1 MTNSV
6 SVLYLYTVK
15 KLAVIDCGTNTFN
28 LLIVEATRDGWT
40 PLFTN
45 KVPVKLGEGGF
56 EDKVIRPDRFARGLD
71 ALLVHRSA
79 IQNIQCDEVYAFATS
94 ALREASNGSEFVAKA
109 ARLLGLEIERISG
122 DREAELIWEGVRL
135 SMDIGMEPTLIMDI
149 GGGSTEFIIANAHEV
164 FWKKSY
170 LLGVSRLHDRVRP
183 AERIDK
189 HQLHELENLLREELS
204 DLQEAL
210 KQFPVTQLIGS
221 SGSFDTLRAMH
232 FRDGLAEQLN
242 SLHTEIPMKG
252 FHQIHHWLLGSS
264 MSDRIKHTAIPNIRA
279 EFMPLASH
287 LVFFVLQMHPFK
299 QLIHSA
305 YSLKEGAI
313 HSVLQRLDWPAE
325 ETAAAI
331 DDEG

>member
-1 MTNSV
+1 
-6 SVLYLYTVK
+6 
-15 KLAVIDCGTNTFN
+15 
-28 LLIVEATRDGWT
+28 
-40 PLFTN
+40 
-45 KVPVKLGEGGF
+45 
-56 EDKVIRPDRFARGLD
+56 
-71 ALLVHRSA
+71 
-79 IQNIQCDEVYAFATS
+79 
-94 ALREASNGSEFVAKA
+94 
-109 ARLLGLEIERISG
+109 
-122 DREAELIWEGVRL
+122 
-135 SMDIGMEPTLIMDI
+135 MDI

-183 AERIDK
+183 NERIDQ
-189 HQLHELENLLREELS
+189 HQLHELENLLRDELS

-210 KQFPVTQLIGS
+210 KQFPVTRLIGS

-232 FRDGLAEQLN
+232 FRDGLAEQLS

-252 FHQIHHWLLGSS
+252 FHHIHHWLLGSS
-264 MSDRIKHTAIPNIRA
+264 ISDRIKHTAIPNIRA

-325 ETAAAI
+325 EPAEAI
-331 DDEG
+331 DDEV

>member
-1 MTNSV
+1 
-6 SVLYLYTVK
+6 VK

-28 LLIVEATRDGWT
+28 LLVVEATKEGWI

-45 KVPVKLGEGGF
+45 KVAVKLGEGGF
-56 EDKVIRPDRFARGLD
+56 DDKVIRRDRFARGLD
-71 ALLVHRSA
+71 ALLVHHTA
-79 IQNIQCDEVYAFATS
+79 IQSLQCDEVFAFATS

-109 ARLLGLEIERISG
+109 AHLFGLEIELISG

-135 SMDIGMEPTLIMDI
+135 SMDIGTEPALIMDI
-149 GGGSTEFIIANAHEV
+149 GGGSTEFIIANAQEV

-210 KQFPVTQLIGS
+210 KQFPVTRLIGS

-232 FRDGLAEQLN
+232 YRDGRTEQL
-242 SLHTEIPMKG
+242 SALHAEIPMKG

-264 MSDRIKHTAIPNIRA
+264 MSDRLKHTAIPNIRA
-279 EFMPLASH
+279 EFMPMASH

-325 ETAAAI
+325 EPAETI
-331 DDEG
+331 DDKV

>member
-1 MTNSV
+1 
-6 SVLYLYTVK
+6 
-15 KLAVIDCGTNTFN
+15 
-28 LLIVEATRDGWT
+28 
-40 PLFTN
+40 
-45 KVPVKLGEGGF
+45 
-56 EDKVIRPDRFARGLD
+56 LD
-71 ALLVHRSA
+71 ALLVHHTA
-79 IQNIQCDEVYAFATS
+79 IQSLQCDEVFAFATS

-109 ARLLGLEIERISG
+109 ADLFGLEIELISG

-135 SMDIGMEPTLIMDI
+135 SMDIGTEPALIMDI
-149 GGGSTEFIIANAHEV
+149 GGGSTEFIIANAQEV

-210 KQFPVTQLIGS
+210 KQFPVTRLIGS

-232 FRDGLAEQLN
+232 YRDGRVEQLN
-242 SLHTEIPMKG
+242 SLHAEIPMKG

-264 MSDRIKHTAIPNIRA
+264 MSDRLKHAAIPNIRA
-279 EFMPLASH
+279 EFMPMASH
-287 LVFFVLQMHPFK
+287 LVFFVLQMHPFN

-313 HSVLQRLDWPAE
+313 HAVLQRLDWPAE
-325 ETAAAI
+325 KPAETI
-331 DDEG
+331 DDEV